1 MRMKRLVW
9 VVLSIA
15 ILAALGLTLGCG
27 GSDRAPLNTIQ
38 YYSDESEESLSVA
51 VDPDT
56 LSFEGQDTSD
66 DAVLSD
72 PSITEEASA
81 DGDMSFDAALSVS
94 DEKVEVTVQL
104 ASFAQNRIIVHTGR
118 MSLVVNDVADAL
130 SQITDVS
137 IDLGGWVVGSNRVS
151 QHSGSIAIRVPAGSL
166 QDAFNMIEAL
176 ALEVES
182 REITSQD
189 VTDEFVDI
197 ESRLVSLRATRDRL
211 LSFLEQSETIED
223 ALLVEKE
230 LSALEERIEG
240 MQGRINYLS
249 QTSAFSLI
257 EVNLKVSPVQIEV
270 DPGPDAS
277 LRVGENGRFRASF
290 RAPPGIEEFSFVWD
304 FGDGTSAT
312 GAGSTLRPDGT
323 RLTATVTHT
332 YKDDRDS
339 PYIVRVDLTGTGD
352 EGLAEGSASMEAT
365 VREVP
370 TIDVFAGE
378 NQTVEEGD
386 EVDYV
391 ARFTRPAELRDFE
404 YQWEFG
410 DGSPTVTGSI
420 EDEESRISVS
430 HEYSD
435 FRPRLYEVVV
445 TVSAMSDV
453 GRVSS
458 SDSFAVHVT
467 EVEGF
472 AVGGWDVGETAKTA
486 VRALSAVGKVALA
499 VLIWVGIFSPVIL
512 VIGVTAILIRRYGSR
527 LRSVMPGGPSPSGSH
542 PGGETE

>member
-1 MRMKRLVW
+1 MKMKRLSW
-9 VVLSIA
+9 VLLVMAATIVVAFASACGSSDSGASLSDPE
-15 ILAALGLTLGCG
+15 
-27 GSDRAPLNTIQ
+27 GSFDT
-38 YYSDESEESLSVA
+38 SEESNQVA
-51 VDPDT
+51 IMAEPTAVWLMTRDGEAVEEEIEAFDDWMDT
-56 LSFEGQDTSD
+56 DS
-66 DAVLSD
+66 A
-72 PSITEEASA
+72 SI
-81 DGDMSFDAALSVS
+81 GDSS
-94 DEKVEVTVQL
+94 EKTEVTVQL
-104 ASFAQNRIIVHTGR
+104 TSFAQNRIIVHTGR
-118 MSLVVNDVADAL
+118 MSLVVHDVADAL

-189 VTDEFVDI
+189 VTDEYVDI

-211 LSFLEQSETIED
+211 LSFLEQSGTIED
-223 ALLVEKE
+223 ALLVERE

-304 FGDGTSAT
+304 FGDGTWAAGS
-312 GAGSTLRPDGT
+312 GSTLRPDGT

-332 YKDDRDS
+332 YEDDRDS
-339 PYIVRVDLTGTGD
+339 PYIVRVDLTGAGE
-352 EGLAEGSASMEAT
+352 EGLTEGSASMEAI

-378 NQTVEEGD
+378 SQTVEEGD

-391 ARFTRPAELRDFE
+391 ARFTRPAELWDFE

-420 EDEESRISVS
+420 EDEESRIAVS

-435 FRPRLYEVVV
+435 FRPRPYEVVV

-458 SDSFAVHVT
+458 SDSFTVHVT

-512 VIGVTAILIRRYGSR
+512 VIGAAVILIRRYRSR
-527 LRSVMPGGPSPSGSH
+527 LRSVMPGRPSPTGSN
-542 PGGETE
+542 PGGEAE

>member
-1 MRMKRLVW
+1 MRMKRLAWALLVMAATI
-9 VVLSIA
+9 VVAFASA
-15 ILAALGLTLGCG
+15 CG
-27 GSDRAPLNTIQ
+27 ASDSGATFSDPEGSFDM
-38 YYSDESEESLSVA
+38 SDESNQVAIMAEPTAMPRMMRDGEAMESSLNAAISSSI
-51 VDPDT
+51 DT
-56 LSFEGQDTSD
+56 ASD
-66 DAVLSD
+66 
-72 PSITEEASA
+72 SA
-81 DGDMSFDAALSVS
+81 
-94 DEKVEVTVQL
+94 EKTEVTVQL
-104 ASFAQNRIIVHTGR
+104 ASFVQNRIIVHTGR
-118 MSLVVNDVADAL
+118 MSLVVNDVADTL

-137 IDLGGWVVGSNRVS
+137 TDLGGWVVGSNRVS

-176 ALEVES
+176 ALEVEY

-211 LSFLEQSETIED
+211 LSFLEQSGTIEE

-270 DPGPDAS
+270 DPGPDVS

-290 RAPPGIEEFSFVWD
+290 IAPPGIEEFSFVWD
-304 FGDGTSAT
+304 FGDGTSAA
-312 GAGSTLRPDGT
+312 GAGSTLKADGT

-332 YKDDRDS
+332 YEDDRDS
-339 PYIVRVDLTGTGD
+339 PYIVRVDLTGTGE

-386 EVDYV
+386 QVDYV

-420 EDEESRISVS
+420 EDEESRIAVS

-435 FRPRLYEVVV
+435 FRPRPYEVVV

-458 SDSFAVHVT
+458 SDSFTVHVT

-472 AVGGWDVGETAKTA
+472 VGGWDGT
-486 VRALSAVGKVALA
+486 RG
-499 VLIWVGIFSPVIL
+499 
-512 VIGVTAILIRRYGSR
+512 RRRR
-527 LRSVMPGGPSPSGSH
+527 LQSGH
-542 PGGETE
+542 

>member
-1 MRMKRLVW
+1 MRMKRLAWALLVMAATI
-9 VVLSIA
+9 VVAFASACGASDSGATLSDPE
-15 ILAALGLTLGCG
+15 
-27 GSDRAPLNTIQ
+27 GSFDM
-38 YYSDESEESLSVA
+38 SDESNQVA
-51 VDPDT
+51 IMAEPTAMPRMMRDG
-56 LSFEGQDTSD
+56 EAMEWAAAASD
-66 DAVLSD
+66 D
-72 PSITEEASA
+72 
-81 DGDMSFDAALSVS
+81 VS
-94 DEKVEVTVQL
+94 DIVGNDADDFAEKTTITVQL
-104 ASFAQNRIIVHTGR
+104 TSFAQNRIIVHTGR

-137 IDLGGWVVGSNRVS
+137 SNLGGWVVGSNRVS

-166 QDAFNMIEAL
+166 QDAFSMIEAL

-211 LSFLEQSETIED
+211 LSFLEQSGTIED

-270 DPGPDAS
+270 DPGPDVS

-290 RAPPGIEEFSFVWD
+290 IAPLGIEEFSFVWD
-304 FGDGTSAT
+304 FGDGTSAA
-312 GAGSTLRPDGT
+312 GSGSTLRPDGT

-332 YKDDRDS
+332 YEDDRDS
-339 PYIVRVDLTGTGD
+339 PYIVRVDLTGTGE
-352 EGLAEGSASMEAT
+352 EGLAEGSASLEAT

-370 TIDVFAGE
+370 TIDVFGGE

-386 EVDYV
+386 QVDYV

-420 EDEESRISVS
+420 EDEESRIAVS

-435 FRPRLYEVVV
+435 FRPRPYEVVV

-458 SDSFAVHVT
+458 SNSFTVHVT

-472 AVGGWDVGETAKTA
+472 VVGGWDAGETAKTA
-486 VRALSAVGKVALA
+486 IRALTGVGKVALA

-512 VIGVTAILIRRYGSR
+512 VIGVAVILIRWYGSR
-527 LRSVMPGGPSPSGSH
+527 LRSMMPGGPSPSGSH
-542 PGGETE
+542 PSGETE

>member
-1 MRMKRLVW
+1 MKMKRLAWTLLVMAATI
-9 VVLSIA
+9 VVAFASACGSSDSGVSLSDPER
-15 ILAALGLTLGCG
+15 
-27 GSDRAPLNTIQ
+27 SFDM
-38 YYSDESEESLSVA
+38 SDESNQVA
-51 VDPDT
+51 IMAEPT
-56 LSFEGQDTSD
+56 
-66 DAVLSD
+66 AVLLMMRDGEAVEEEIEAFDDWMDTDSA
-72 PSITEEASA
+72 SI
-81 DGDMSFDAALSVS
+81 GDSS
-94 DEKVEVTVQL
+94 EKTEVTVQL
-104 ASFAQNRIIVHTGR
+104 TSFAQNRIIVHTGR
-118 MSLVVNDVADAL
+118 MSLVVHDVADAL

-189 VTDEFVDI
+189 VTDEYVDI

-211 LSFLEQSETIED
+211 LSFLEQSGTIED

-257 EVNLKVSPVQIEV
+257 EVHLKVSPVQIEV
-270 DPGPDAS
+270 DTGPEVS

-304 FGDGTSAT
+304 FGDGTSAA
-312 GAGSTLRPDGT
+312 GSGSTLRPDGT

-332 YKDDRDS
+332 YEDDRDS
-339 PYIVRVDLTGTGD
+339 PYIVRVDLTGAGE
-352 EGLAEGSASMEAT
+352 EGLAEGSASMEAI

-378 NQTVEEGD
+378 SQTVEEGD

-391 ARFTRPAELRDFE
+391 ARFTRPAELWDFE

-420 EDEESRISVS
+420 EDEESRIAVS

-435 FRPRLYEVVV
+435 FRPRPYEVVV

-472 AVGGWDVGETAKTA
+472 AVGGWDVGVTAKTA

-512 VIGVTAILIRRYGSR
+512 VIGVVVILIRRYGSR
-527 LRSVMPGGPSPSGSH
+527 LRSAMPGGPSPTGSN
-542 PGGETE
+542 PGGEAE

>member
-1 MRMKRLVW
+1 MRMKRLSW
-9 VVLSIA
+9 VLLVMAATIVVAFASACGASDSGASLSHPE
-15 ILAALGLTLGCG
+15 
-27 GSDRAPLNTIQ
+27 GSFDT
-38 YYSDESEESLSVA
+38 SEESNQVA
-51 VDPDT
+51 IMAEPTAVWLMTRDGEAMEEEIAAFDYSMDT
-56 LSFEGQDTSD
+56 DSTSAGD
-66 DAVLSD
+66 
-72 PSITEEASA
+72 SA
-81 DGDMSFDAALSVS
+81 
-94 DEKVEVTVQL
+94 EKAEVTVQL

-118 MSLVVNDVADAL
+118 MSLVVNDVANAL

-137 IDLGGWVVGSNRVS
+137 TDLGGWVVGSNRVS

-176 ALEVES
+176 ALEVAS

-189 VTDEFVDI
+189 VTDEYVDI

-211 LSFLEQSETIED
+211 LSFLEQSGTIED

-249 QTSAFSLI
+249 QTLAFSLI
-257 EVNLKVSPVQIEV
+257 EVNLQVSPVQIEV

-304 FGDGTSAT
+304 FGDGTSAA

-332 YKDDRDS
+332 YEDDRDS
-339 PYIVRVDLTGTGD
+339 PYIVRVDLTGAGE

-420 EDEESRISVS
+420 EDGESRIAVS

-435 FRPRLYEVVV
+435 FRPRAYEVVV

-458 SDSFAVHVT
+458 SDSFTVHVT

-499 VLIWVGIFSPVIL
+499 ILIWVGIFSPVIL
-512 VIGVTAILIRRYGSR
+512 VIGAAVILIRRYGSR
-527 LRSVMPGGPSPSGSH
+527 LRSAMPGGPSPSGSN
-542 PGGETE
+542 PGGEAE

>member
-1 MRMKRLVW
+1 MGMKRLAWALLVMAATI
-9 VVLSIA
+9 VVAFASACGSSDSGASLSHPD
-15 ILAALGLTLGCG
+15 
-27 GSDRAPLNTIQ
+27 GSFDT
-38 YYSDESEESLSVA
+38 SEESTADFMAEPTAMPQMMMDEEAMKWAAAASGV
-51 VDPDT
+51 VSDNV
-56 LSFEGQDTSD
+56 GD
-66 DAVLSD
+66 DAGD
-72 PSITEEASA
+72 SA
-81 DGDMSFDAALSVS
+81 
-94 DEKVEVTVQL
+94 EKTEVTVQL
-104 ASFAQNRIIVHTGR
+104 TSFAQTRIIVHTGR

-137 IDLGGWVVGSNRVS
+137 TGLGGWVVGSNRVS

-189 VTDEFVDI
+189 VTDEYVDI

-211 LSFLEQSETIED
+211 LSFLEQSGTIED

-304 FGDGTSAT
+304 FGDGTSAA
-312 GAGSTLRPDGT
+312 GSGSTLRPDGT

-332 YKDDRDS
+332 YEDDRDS
-339 PYIVRVDLTGTGD
+339 PYIVRVDLTGAGE
-352 EGLAEGSASMEAT
+352 EGLAEGSASMEAI

-420 EDEESRISVS
+420 EDEESRIAVS

-435 FRPRLYEVVV
+435 FRPRPYEVVV

-472 AVGGWDVGETAKTA
+472 AVGGWDVGVTAKTA
-486 VRALSAVGKVALA
+486 VRVLSAVGKVALA

-512 VIGVTAILIRRYGSR
+512 VIGVVVILIRRYGSR
-527 LRSVMPGGPSPSGSH
+527 LRSAMPGGPSPTGSN